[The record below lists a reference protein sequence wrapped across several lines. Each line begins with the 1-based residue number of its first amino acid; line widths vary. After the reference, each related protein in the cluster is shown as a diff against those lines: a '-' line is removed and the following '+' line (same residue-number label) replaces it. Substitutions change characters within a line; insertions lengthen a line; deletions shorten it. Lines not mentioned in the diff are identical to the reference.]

1 MQNVCSVCHVLW
13 AVHHGGAERI
23 WVMGKSRLTYAE
35 AVEYL
40 YSLQKYGIK
49 FGLSKTSNLLKAF
62 GNPHRGRAYVHVGG
76 TNGKGSVAAMVES
89 MLMRAGLKV
98 GFYSSPHL
106 VRFTERFR
114 LGGREISP
122 EEVAD
127 LVREV
132 REAVDPAEQPTFF
145 EFTTAMALIHFAR
158 EKADLAIMEVGMG
171 GRLDATNVI
180 RPRVSVITN
189 ISLEHQAFLGRRLL
203 QIAREKA
210 GIIKRGVDVVT
221 AVTQPPVVRLFEK
234 ICEQRG
240 APLHRLGKE
249 LRIRTRESGF
259 KYYGLDQNLEHVEP
273 GLLGRHQDRNAAL
286 ALATVEILRRKGF
299 RVTESDMTEGVK
311 TPYWPG
317 RMHVVSR
324 RPLVMLDGAHNPAAV
339 KNLLRSVTRDV
350 EYERLILVLGV
361 MADKD
366 ISKIVRE
373 IVPAADYVIC
383 TRPEYYRAAPP
394 ETLKEAALPLWKG
407 GELCPGLAD
416 ALKRAKELA
425 CPEDLILVTGSLF
438 TVGEAMA
445 CLDPEKYRPD
455 TIR

>member
-1 MQNVCSVCHVLW
+1 VYLVPCAL
-13 AVHHGGAERI
+13 HHLGAKRI
-23 WVMGKSRLTYAE
+23 RVMGKSRLSYTE

-40 YSLQKYGIK
+40 YGLQKYGIK
-49 FGLSKTSNLLKAF
+49 FGLSKTSNLLRAF
-62 GNPHRGRAYVHVGG
+62 GHPHRGQKYVHVGG
-76 TNGKGSVAAMVES
+76 TNGKGSVAAMVEAI
-89 MLMRAGLKV
+89 LMRSGLKV

-122 EEVAD
+122 ERAAD

-132 REAVDPAEQPTFF
+132 REAVDPAEPPTFF

-158 EKADLAIMEVGMG
+158 EKADISIMEVGMG

-180 RPRVSVITN
+180 RPLASVITN

-210 GIIKRGVDVVT
+210 GIIKRGVDVAT
-221 AVTQPPVVRLFEK
+221 AVAQPPVIRLFEA
-234 ICEQRG
+234 ICTERG
-240 APLHRLGKE
+240 VPLYRLGKDF
-249 LRIRTRESGF
+249 RIRIEDSGF
-259 KYYGLDQNLEHVEP
+259 KYYGLDQRLEHVEV
-273 GLLGRHQDRNAAL
+273 GLLGRHQYRNAAL
-286 ALATVEILRRKGF
+286 ALATVEILRRKGC
-299 RVTESDMTEGVK
+299 RVKEADMTEGVK
-311 TPYWPG
+311 TPHWPG
-317 RMHVVSR
+317 RMHIVSR
-324 RPLVMLDGAHNPAAV
+324 NPLVMLDGAHNPAAIRNLV
-339 KNLLRSVTRDV
+339 KSVTRDI

-373 IVPAADYVIC
+373 IVPASDYVIC

-394 ETLKEAALPLWKG
+394 ETLRKAALPFWKG
-407 GELCPGLAD
+407 GEVCSNLAE
-416 ALKRAKELA
+416 ALKRATDMA
-425 CPEDLILVTGSLF
+425 GPDDLVLVTGSLF

-445 CLDPEKYRPD
+445 CLEPENYRPD
-455 TIR
+455 NIR